1 MDTQALSLDM
11 KSLRVGGE
19 SAEHVTRPDIS
30 GGYHSFTLTP
40 IYHIRDISLY
50 RAISPSGKKVVIK
63 CPTSAEAT
71 EATSI
76 LQHEWDL
83 FGEDTLAKESAIMRP
98 FRCVELEEWSSLALV
113 DPDDD
118 LRPLAHVYKGRFGVA
133 LPNYDH
139 ISGYLMKPIQSSRL
153 IQTIK
158 AALNSTEEE
167 S

>member
-11 KSLRVGGE
+11 KSLRVGGQL
-19 SAEHVTRPDIS
+19 STSLAQISLVDIIHLHLHLS
-30 GGYHSFTLTP
+30 IIFETYHSTGQFLLVG
-40 IYHIRDISLY
+40 R
-50 RAISPSGKKVVIK
+50 RVIK

-113 DPDDD
+113 YPDDD

-167 S
+167 P